1 MHFRVSGDFGCL
13 CESFVLL
20 PLGNFYTVCTRN
32 DANTAYCFPTFE
44 AATVAF
50 ATPGTPE
57 LVQETLLCDGC
68 TQKVI
73 WRQWYLS
80 LYFPNA
86 FNYTQ
91 ELADVIISSEFL
103 CQKNFNGEFCIP
115 IVSAYNYTDL
125 KTTCTPTAFTN
136 CLGTPCQA
144 TLQTVSSDLGCCF
157 RTWYDFLVYQY
168 TYENSQYTLPA
179 PPATLKLVI
188 EESCAVPIPASCATQ
203 EIAAVLYISNIN
215 HTWYLEHKTEVDT
228 LIKNTVAYVAAVDI
242 VIITTLNAQP
252 WDGSTPVNSLGFH
265 GAKLMATTNPGI
277 VTTYTLG
284 NFKSNDA
291 AATTQATIN
300 SNQPSN
306 NPATTFS
313 TSLDFNA
320 VLDPTVPV
328 TFSSS
333 ASLVAINGTTGSTS
347 GTSGGTG
354 PSGSSTAHSS
364 SGVVSAHLSFCAVLV
379 MVFSLSALF

>member
-1 MHFRVSGDFGCL
+1 
-13 CESFVLL
+13 
-20 PLGNFYTVCTRN
+20 
-32 DANTAYCFPTFE
+32 
-44 AATVAF
+44 
-50 ATPGTPE
+50 
-57 LVQETLLCDGC
+57 
-68 TQKVI
+68 
-73 WRQWYLS
+73 
-80 LYFPNA
+80 
-86 FNYTQ
+86 
-91 ELADVIISSEFL
+91 
-103 CQKNFNGEFCIP
+103 
-115 IVSAYNYTDL
+115 
-125 KTTCTPTAFTN
+125 
-136 CLGTPCQA
+136 
-144 TLQTVSSDLGCCF
+144 
-157 RTWYDFLVYQY
+157 
-168 TYENSQYTLPA
+168 
-179 PPATLKLVI
+179 
-188 EESCAVPIPASCATQ
+188 
-203 EIAAVLYISNIN
+203 VLYISNIN
-215 HTWYLEHKTEVDT
+215 HTWYLEHKPEVDT
-228 LIKNTVAYVAAVDI
+228 LIKNTVAYVGAVDSG
-242 VIITTLNAQP
+242 VIITTGNAQP

-320 VLDPTVPV
+320 VLDPTVPI

-333 ASLVAINGTTGSTS
+333 ASLVALNGTTGSTS
-347 GTSGGTG
+347 GTSGGTSGGTG